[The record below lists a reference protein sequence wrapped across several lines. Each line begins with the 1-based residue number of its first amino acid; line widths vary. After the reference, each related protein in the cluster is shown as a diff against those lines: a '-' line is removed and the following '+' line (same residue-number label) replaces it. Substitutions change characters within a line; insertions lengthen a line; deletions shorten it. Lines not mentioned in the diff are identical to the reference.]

1 MCLKETKKSHKTDR
15 VDNGLAKIM
24 TTAMKISS
32 KIIKGLLQ
40 SPGQGKTVFLNSVE
54 NQVTKKTKAFIHKLL
69 DKRLLDTGVKK
80 YTKPAAGTSVLKEDA
95 QNFGLLVVKTTT
107 TSWIKIKWNYFAWC
121 RHKLLIVTG

>member
-54 NQVTKKTKAFIHKLL
+54 NQVTKKTKSIYSEITKQKITRHWSEEIYQTTCRNICSERRCSKLRVACRKNYNYKL
-69 DKRLLDTGVKK
+69 D
-80 YTKPAAGTSVLKEDA
+80 
-95 QNFGLLVVKTTT
+95 
-107 TSWIKIKWNYFAWC
+107 
-121 RHKLLIVTG
+121 

>member
-1 MCLKETKKSHKTDR
+1 MYLKETKKSHKTDR

-54 NQVTKKTKAFIHKLL
+54 NQVTKKTKVFIQKLL
-69 DKRLLDTGVKK
+69 DK
-80 YTKPAAGTSVLKEDA
+80 
-95 QNFGLLVVKTTT
+95 
-107 TSWIKIKWNYFAWC
+107 
-121 RHKLLIVTG
+121 